1 MPRSLQAQQINETK
15 VFERQDETSSGHH
28 HWRIYSEIITTR
40 YYPTLRPL
48 FYSSLAFVIQS
59 RGFQHQSISLLYR
72 QFHLNSISILFVYK
86 HQSVAHPTNP
96 IMTSSS
102 QYLSMKTEALQSQ
115 TPVSPARAQA
125 AQIPLQTFTLPTFP
139 PEAFIS
145 GLESLILTSN
155 IKLDEYT
162 GLLQQPFSVPDLP
175 SSIKSLTLE
184 LFSLGYPPGF
194 LTALG
199 KKLSDLKA
207 VTLYSQLFAG
217 TTPASR
223 EDAALFLRTQTGLKE
238 LHLLDVFGPSGFFT
252 ELEKALSPSVKF
264 LEVNYTYRHSD
275 PQFLNT
281 VPSKELGS
289 MVSSG
294 LVGLTMSISA
304 PDVTEDE
311 DDREGTEV
319 GIRTV
324 GGGDA
329 SVVVENLV
337 SEGTGLVML
346 DTTMFEF
353 GVEDVERVLDACD
366 KVKVLGLT
374 VGLEKDWTEILGVLG
389 KKERGFEVLEI
400 VGVPGET
407 MVDKMKTDEGK
418 SHLKKQELEK
428 LAKSCKDLKSLK
440 ASILRTKME
449 QWVKD
454 GGAWERI

>member
-1 MPRSLQAQQINETK
+1 
-15 VFERQDETSSGHH
+15 
-28 HWRIYSEIITTR
+28 
-40 YYPTLRPL
+40 
-48 FYSSLAFVIQS
+48 
-59 RGFQHQSISLLYR
+59 
-72 QFHLNSISILFVYK
+72 
-86 HQSVAHPTNP
+86 
-96 IMTSSS
+96 MTSSS